1 MARAATTQANPPET
15 TAACAVKAEAARP
28 DSTSPRRGPLVTT
41 SMNTDDM
48 RPRMASGVAVWLI
61 VVRQTALTLSAAPA
75 SASSAAARRRR
86 GRGPQRRHEAGGRDR
101 EPPDQHG
108 GDRDPPEPVR
118 RLQPPGGQ

>member
-61 VVRQTALTLSAAPA
+61 VVRQTALTLSAPPPRG
-75 SASSAAARRRR
+75 AAQRQQRA
-86 GRGPQRRHEAGGRDR
+86 GGPQRRHEAGGRDR

-118 RLQPPGGQ
+118 RLQPP